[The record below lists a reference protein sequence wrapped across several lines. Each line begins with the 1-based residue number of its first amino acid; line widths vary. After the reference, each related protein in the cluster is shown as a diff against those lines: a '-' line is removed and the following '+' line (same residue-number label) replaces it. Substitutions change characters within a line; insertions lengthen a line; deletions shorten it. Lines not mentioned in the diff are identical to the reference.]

1 MEINFDNITNDSN
14 SVPLQGLGVL
24 FNPPLG
30 VRGSSMG
37 RLFIFIQH
45 AMHTSEG
52 KKMLEVDTE
61 IMPRELLCIFGH
73 SGAGKTTIL
82 RILAGLT
89 KPDKGRIVFDGTV
102 WFDSEKK
109 INLPPQQRN
118 VGYMFQDYALFPNMS
133 IEKNIRFA
141 QKVKDEVEVEKLLV
155 LFDLHSL
162 RSRKPGQLSGGQ
174 KQRVALARA
183 LAAKPSLLMLDE
195 PLSALDYE
203 MRTALQDEIRKTHDL
218 LQTIT
223 LMVSHDIPE
232 VVQLASSVM
241 VLRNGTVVKEG
252 KPEEVFGNDPY
263 PLTCIS
269 QNKKRNRTQI
279 YAVPIAIGS
288 GLSR

>member
-1 MEINFDNITNDSN
+1 MNIDNNIQTNTC

-30 VRGSSMG
+30 VRGSSRGSSRG

-52 KKMLEVDTE
+52 KKMLEVDTV
-61 IMPRELLCIFGH
+61 IMPQELMCLFGH

-118 VGYMFQDYALFPNMS
+118 VGFMFQDYALFPNMS

-141 QKVKDEVEVEKLLV
+141 QKVKDDEEVEKLLV

-162 RSRKPGQLSGGQ
+162 RSRKPAQLSGGQ

-203 MRTALQDEIRKTHDL
+203 MRAALQDEIRKTHDL

-241 VLRNGTVVKEG
+241 VLRNGAVVKEG
-252 KPEEVFGNDPY
+252 KPEEVFGQAPQPPEGGVRRSY
-263 PLTCIS
+263 
-269 QNKKRNRTQI
+269 
-279 YAVPIAIGS
+279 
-288 GLSR
+288 

>member
-263 PLTCIS
+263 PLNRTS
-269 QNKKRNRTQI
+269 QNQKKWD
-279 YAVPIAIGS
+279 AD
-288 GLSR
+288 LH